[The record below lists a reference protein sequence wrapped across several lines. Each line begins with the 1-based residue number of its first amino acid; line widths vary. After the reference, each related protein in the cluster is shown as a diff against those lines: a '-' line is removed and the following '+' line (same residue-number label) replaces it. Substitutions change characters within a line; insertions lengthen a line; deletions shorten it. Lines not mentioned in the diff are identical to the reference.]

1 MIHLYQTRFVDNT
14 TWYENVVNTLN
25 TTKRAIWIQPIKEIS
40 KYEHELQLKDYPNIS
55 IKITFHGDISES
67 LILALDMKKAA
78 KLTFIDLIKILSIRD
93 VLRDVTLAKTILYKE
108 ALAQ

>member
-1 MIHLYQTRFVDNT
+1 MTRLYRTRFVDT
-14 TWYENVVNTLN
+14 AAWYENVVSILN
-25 TTKRAIWIQPIKEIS
+25 TTKRATWVQPIKEIS
-40 KYEHELQLKDYPNIS
+40 KYEHELQLKEYPNIS
-55 IKITFHGDISES
+55 IKITYHDDILES

-93 VLRDVTLAKTILYKE
+93 VLRDVTPAKTILYKD

>member
-1 MIHLYQTRFVDNT
+1 MTHLYQTKFVDNT
-14 TWYENVVNTLN
+14 AWYENVVNRLN
-25 TTKRAIWIQPIKEIS
+25 TTKRAIWVQPIKEIS

-67 LILALDMKKAA
+67 LILALDMKRAT
-78 KLTFIDLIKILSIRD
+78 KLTFIDLIKILGIRD
-93 VLRDVTLAKTILYKE
+93 ILRDITLAKTILYKE

>member
-1 MIHLYQTRFVDNT
+1 MIHPYQTRFVDNT

-25 TTKRAIWIQPIKEIS
+25 TTKRAIWVQPIKEIS

-93 VLRDVTLAKTILYKE
+93 VLRDVTLAKTILYKK